1 MVGQRK
7 SYQICARNPLH
18 YISIIIGFISIV
30 ASMIFYILYKK
41 GIVEHIEYSIM
52 ILAVFAF
59 CILVFFSTKEFS
71 IRFYDSYYIE
81 YALFIPLKKV
91 KYDEIKYISLSNAS
105 YRYYT
110 PHGFNF
116 YWQAN
121 KYIFR
126 NGVKIKIPRAQI
138 MVHKVEYPIENV
150 TKDMT
155 SYDIWEIGYE
165 KNLTRLAG
173 LFENQCLEN
182 LLMHTKCKLY
192 VIGSVYFR
200 FKNEFD
206 FLFTKHPE
214 FQQRMIV
221 VT

>member
-1 MVGQRK
+1 MNGKRK

-18 YISIIIGFISIV
+18 YISVILGMISFIISILLY
-30 ASMIFYILYKK
+30 FLYKREM
-41 GIVEHIEYSIM
+41 VEHIEYSM
-52 ILAVFAF
+52 MMLAVVAF
-59 CILVFFSTKEFS
+59 CVLVFFSTMEYNIKF
-71 IRFYDSYYIE
+71 FDNYYIE
-81 YALFIPLKKV
+81 FAFFIPIKKV
-91 KYDEIKYISLSNAS
+91 KYDEIEYISLSNAS

-110 PHGFNF
+110 SHGFNF

-121 KYIFR
+121 KKVIQ
-126 NGVKIKIPRAQI
+126 NGIKIKIPRAQI
-138 MVHKVEYPIENV
+138 MVHKKEYPIKNV

-155 SYDIWEIGYE
+155 SYDIWEMEYD
-165 KNLTRLAG
+165 KKLTRLAG